1 VCHWPLSYDFV
12 VDVEVVDGGVVVEDD
27 VDDVEE
33 FDQLG
38 RMLV

>member
-12 VDVEVVDGGVVVEDD
+12 VDVEVVDGVVVEDD
-27 VDDVEE
+27 VVE
-33 FDQLG
+33 FDQLD

>member
-12 VDVEVVDGGVVVEDD
+12 VDVEVVDGVVVEDA
-27 VDDVEE
+27 VVE
-33 FDQLG
+33 FDQLD